1 MSNGRSDDALRFAIG
16 TEPPPIGAL
25 DPTPTLLFR
34 TPWDRNG
41 RQRSCMRSIRN
52 EPRPAAMIG
61 GHWRR

>member
-52 EPRPAAMIG
+52 
-61 GHWRR
+61 